1 MAQPVVYFE
10 IVGGDGE
17 EQQSFYRDLF
27 GWDLAPVESTGG
39 SYARVA
45 GRDAGIEGGV
55 GCFPGAPN
63 YVTVYV
69 QARDPAKALERAKEL
84 GGTILMEPREVRP
97 GVTVA
102 MFRDPAGNAVG
113 LISGV

>member
-1 MAQPVVYFE
+1 MADPVVYFE
-10 IVGGDGE
+10 IVGGDAAA
-17 EQQSFYRDLF
+17 QQSFYSDLF
-27 GWDLAPVESTGG
+27 GWQLDPVESTGG
-39 SYARVA
+39 TYARA
-45 GRDAGIEGGV
+45 HAKDAGLEGGV
-55 GCFPGAPN
+55 GAFQGAPN

-69 QARDPAKALERAKEL
+69 QAKDPAAALERAVEL
-84 GGTILMEPREVRP
+84 GGTTLMDAREVRE

>member
-1 MAQPVVYFE
+1 MADPVVYFE

-17 EQQSFYRDLF
+17 RQQGFYRDLF
-27 GWDLAPVESTGG
+27 GWDIKPVESTLG
-39 SYARVA
+39 Y
-45 GRDAGIEGGV
+45 GRTHAGIEGGV
-55 GCFPGAPN
+55 GAFPGAPS

-69 QARDPAKALERAKEL
+69 RAKDPAAALARANEL
-84 GGTILMEPREVRP
+84 GATTLMEPRETAP

>member
-1 MAQPVVYFE
+1 MADPVVYFE

-17 EQQSFYRDLF
+17 RQQSFYRDLF
-27 GWDLAPVESTGG
+27 GWDAQPVESTGG
-39 SYARVA
+39 SYARVQ
-45 GRDAGIEGGV
+45 AGIEGGV
-55 GCFPGAPN
+55 GCFPGAPS

-69 QARDPAKALERAKEL
+69 RAQDPASALARANEL
-84 GGTILMEPREVRP
+84 GATTIMDARETAP

>member
-1 MAQPVVYFE
+1 MADPVVYFE
-10 IVGGDGE
+10 IVGGEGE
-17 EQQSFYRDLF
+17 AQQAFYRDLF
-27 GWDLAPVESTGG
+27 GWTMAPVDSTGG
-39 SYARVA
+39 AYARTSSA
-45 GRDAGIEGGV
+45 GVEGGI
-55 GCFPGAPN
+55 GAFPEAPS

-69 QARDPAKALERAKEL
+69 RAKDPAAALDRAEAL
-84 GGTILMEPREVRP
+84 GGTRLMEPREVAA

>member
-1 MAQPVVYFE
+1 MADPVVYFE

-17 EQQSFYRDLF
+17 AQQGFYRELF
-27 GWDLAPVESTGG
+27 GWDIKPVESTGG
-39 SYARVA
+39 GYGRVA
-45 GRDAGIEGGV
+45 ASDSGVEGGV
-55 GCFPGAPN
+55 GAFPGAPN

-69 QARDPAKALERAKEL
+69 QAKDPAKALEQAKAL
-84 GGTILMEPREVRP
+84 GGSTLMEPREVRP

>member
-1 MAQPVVYFE
+1 MADPVIYFE
-10 IVGGDGE
+10 VVGGDGE
-17 EQQSFYRDLF
+17 QQQAFYRDLF
-27 GWDLAPVESTGG
+27 GWRIDPVESTGG
-39 SYARVA
+39 AYGRVGA
-45 GRDAGIEGGV
+45 AQAGIEGGV
-55 GCFPGAPN
+55 GAFPGAPN

-69 QARDPAKALERAKEL
+69 QAKDPAAALERAAAL
-84 GGTILMEPREVRP
+84 GGTTLMEPREVRP

>member
-1 MAQPVVYFE
+1 MGDPVVYFE
-10 IVGGDGE
+10 IVGGDGQA
-17 EQQSFYRDLF
+17 QQGFYSELF

-39 SYARVA
+39 AYARA
-45 GRDAGIEGGV
+45 GGAGLDGGV
-55 GCFPGAPN
+55 GAFPGAPN

-69 QARDPAKALERAKEL
+69 RAKDPAAALERAEQL
-84 GGTILMEPREVRP
+84 GGSRLMEAREVRP

>member
-1 MAQPVVYFE
+1 VADPVVYFE
-10 IVGGDGE
+10 VVGGDGE
-17 EQQSFYRDLF
+17 GQQAFYRDLF
-27 GWDLAPVESTGG
+27 GWQIQPVESTGG
-39 SYARVA
+39 AYGRVK
-45 GRDAGIEGGV
+45 GAGIEGGV
-55 GCFPGAPN
+55 GAFPEAPN

-69 QARDPAKALERAKEL
+69 QAKDPAAALERAEQL
-84 GGTILMEPREVRP
+84 GGTRLMEAREVRP

>member
-1 MAQPVVYFE
+1 MGDPVVYFE

-17 EQQSFYRDLF
+17 GQQQFYNRLF
-27 GWDLAPVESTGG
+27 GWDLKPVDSTGG
-39 SYARVA
+39 AYARAA
-45 GRDAGIEGGV
+45 GAGIEGGV
-55 GCFPGAPN
+55 GAFPEAPN

-69 QARDPAKALERAKEL
+69 QAKDPAKALERAEEL
-84 GGTILMEPREVRP
+84 GGSRLMEPREVSP

-113 LISGV
+113 LISGM

>member
-1 MAQPVVYFE
+1 MADPVVYFE
-10 IVGGDGE
+10 IVGGDGQA
-17 EQQSFYRDLF
+17 QQSFYRELF
-27 GWDLAPVESTGG
+27 GWGLEPVESTDGG
-39 SYARVA
+39 YARVPA
-45 GRDAGIEGGV
+45 GDAGLEGGV
-55 GCFPGAPN
+55 GAFPGAPN

-69 QARDPAKALERAKEL
+69 QAKDPAKALERAQAL
-84 GGTILMEPREVRP
+84 GATTLMEPREVRA

>member
-1 MAQPVVYFE
+1 MGDPVVYFE
-10 IVGGDGE
+10 IVGGDGPA
-17 EQQSFYRDLF
+17 QQGFYRDLF
-27 GWDLAPVESTGG
+27 DWDVTPVESTGG
-39 SYARVA
+39 TYGQAA
-45 GRDAGIEGGV
+45 GAGIAGGV
-55 GCFPGAPN
+55 GAFQGGPG

-69 QARDPAKALERAKEL
+69 RAEDPAAALERAERL
-84 GGTILMEPREVRP
+84 GGTRIMDAREVRP

>member
-1 MAQPVVYFE
+1 MADPVVYFE
-10 IVGGDGE
+10 IVGGDA
-17 EQQSFYRDLF
+17 EQQQTFYADLF
-27 GWDLAPVESTGG
+27 GWTLAPVESTGG
-39 SYARVA
+39 AYARA
-45 GRDAGIEGGV
+45 AAADAGLEGGV
-55 GCFPGAPN
+55 GAFPGAPN

-69 QARDPAKALERAKEL
+69 RAKDPAAALARAHEL
-84 GGTILMEPREVRP
+84 GGTTLMEPREVRE

>member
-1 MAQPVVYFE
+1 
-10 IVGGDGE
+10 VG
-17 EQQSFYRDLF
+17 
-27 GWDLAPVESTGG
+27 A
-39 SYARVA
+39 
-45 GRDAGIEGGV
+45 
-55 GCFPGAPN
+55 FPEAPN

-69 QARDPAKALERAKEL
+69 QAKDPAAALARAEEL
-84 GGTILMEPREVRP
+84 GGTRLMEAREAAP

>member
-1 MAQPVVYFE
+1 MPDPVVYFE

-17 EQQSFYRDLF
+17 GQQGFYRDLF
-27 GWDLAPVESTGG
+27 GWNVEPVESTGG
-39 SYARVA
+39 AYGRVA
-45 GRDAGIEGGV
+45 GAGLEGGV
-55 GCFPGAPN
+55 GAFPGAPS

-69 QARDPAKALERAKEL
+69 RAKDPAAALDRAEQL
-84 GGTILMEPREVRP
+84 GGARLMEAREVRP

>member
-1 MAQPVVYFE
+1 MADPVVYFE
-10 IVGGDGE
+10 IVGGDGAG
-17 EQQSFYRDLF
+17 QQAFYKDLF
-27 GWDLAPVESTGG
+27 GWNVAPVESTGG
-39 SYARVA
+39 SYARVNGA
-45 GRDAGIEGGV
+45 GLEGGV
-55 GCFPGAPN
+55 GAFPGAPN

-69 QARDPAKALERAKEL
+69 QAKDPAAALERAERL
-84 GGTILMEPREVRP
+84 GGTRLMEAREVRP